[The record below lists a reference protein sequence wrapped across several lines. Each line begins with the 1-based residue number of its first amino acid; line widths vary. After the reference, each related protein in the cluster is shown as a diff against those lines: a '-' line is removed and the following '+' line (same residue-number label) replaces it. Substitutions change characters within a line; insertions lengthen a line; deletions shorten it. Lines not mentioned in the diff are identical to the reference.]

1 MPQIKPLEGSEQF
14 QGYTEKAQF
23 DPINVPDPNQ
33 GLGNLL
39 SNIDSSFQ
47 NMQANGR
54 YKYEQEANKWQQ
66 LAQFSETLANA
77 IGVGYKMY
85 DENAKDQAL
94 AEFNTDERAQQE
106 ALARFKPLEDT
117 LNAVNAAHDQQA
129 LAAQK
134 AGAPIEITERM
145 KSMGGRKGY
154 HYKTFAAKAAG
165 ESLKSW
171 LQDQETNNT
180 TEVSFEGKKLPI
192 NSPLWDPA
200 ERAGLRR
207 QLEVQFQKANGL
219 DQINPG
225 MLAKYYMPGA
235 NKAMTELM
243 AESRKQYGIAK
254 SVESTDLALAKFD
267 QDNDFSQLSLA
278 IASTVDD
285 NGRPRG
291 FAGAWKVIDKHMTDR
306 FDAGNMTEQQLQA
319 IENQIDPETGKR
331 LVDRWPTRFKLWR
344 EGRAAENRKNF
355 ADDQAEKDKLFL
367 QAEDA
372 VREFYSTG
380 ANQPTQA
387 DVEAIEKDLFEKYGK
402 TSSYLS
408 TLKSTYT
415 IDAEGKKRLNE
426 QFQTLAE
433 QGLLTPEMVA
443 RSPWEIQ
450 QKWGKTAEDQA
461 RASSG
466 SGAYKTQLKA
476 IENQVKT
483 DPRVKVSPDG
493 STSGLAT
500 LVVGDLQ
507 SKFQRKVAEY
517 VGLGMTGQKAAE
529 QAVGEVMAEFSQGM
543 QSPGS
548 RYYMNQNGE
557 FTNILPK
564 NSAAT
569 SKALN
574 TKLNNIRSILQSTG
588 KAGLEQPGLMF
599 NKAELQ
605 AIEKGYGQPGWQIPA
620 VARYWSGQLN
630 VNPLEIINR
639 QRKAAGLKE
648 LPTPGAIEAAKTG
661 ISPGLQ
667 YLLNRFQSPNRST
680 RALSSV
686 GAFNPAFIPNG
697 YGTTVQKA
705 AQANGIPPEI
715 LAGLLETENGWKAQ
729 GVSRS
734 GARGIAQIMPEYHPG
749 VNTDD
754 PIASINYAA
763 KYLSGLQRQFGGD
776 MRLAL
781 IAYNAGPGNVAKY
794 RGPIPG
800 DKESNSYYGKVIK
813 AASKYGYGQ
822 AWSDPST
829 MRGKFRVT
837 EYLSGDTA
845 HKSYRA
851 DHSGDNYH
859 DHLAFATK
867 AERNAAIQ
875 KLQAADIRVGS
886 IDRPG
891 DSGNH
896 GKGLAIDVPADQVP
910 VGQEKELSRRVRQ
923 VLGIS

>member
-1 MPQIKPLEGSEQF
+1 MPQINPLEGEEKF

-39 SNIDSSFQ
+39 STVNSSFQ
-47 NMQANGR
+47 NMSASGQQKFEQQAT
-54 YKYEQEANKWQQ
+54 QWQQ
-66 LAQFSETLANA
+66 LSQFSKTLTDA
-77 IGVGYKMY
+77 IGDGYKMY

-94 AEFNTDERAQQE
+94 AEFNLDERAQQE
-106 ALARFKPLEDT
+106 AMARYEPLEST
-117 LNAVNAAHDQQA
+117 LDAVNSAHDHQA
-129 LAAQK
+129 LEAQK
-134 AGAPIEITERM
+134 AGAPIEITEKI

-154 HYKTFAAKAAG
+154 WYKILAAKDAG
-165 ESLKSW
+165 DNLKTW
-171 LQDQETNNT
+171 IQEQETNNT
-180 TEVSFEGKKLPI
+180 TVVEFEGKKLAI
-192 NSPLWDPA
+192 NDPRWDPA

-207 QLEVQFQKANGL
+207 QLEVQYQRSKGL
-219 DQINPG
+219 DAINPG

-235 NKAMTELM
+235 NKAQSELM
-243 AESRKQYGIAK
+243 SESRKAYGIAK

-267 QDNDFSQLSLA
+267 QDNDFSQLSLS
-278 IASTVDD
+278 IASTVDES
-285 NGRPRG
+285 GKPRG

-306 FDAGNMTEQQLQA
+306 FDAGNMTEQQLQD
-319 IENQIDPETGKR
+319 IENQTDPETGKR
-331 LVDRWPTRFKLWR
+331 LVDRWPTRFTLWR
-344 EGRAAENRKNF
+344 EGRASENRKNF
-355 ADDQAEKDKLFL
+355 ADDEAQQDQLFKQAEQEL
-367 QAEDA
+367 QQ
-372 VREFYSTG
+372 FFST
-380 ANQPTQA
+380 NKPSQA
-387 DVEAIEKDLFEKYGK
+387 DVEAAEKQIFDKFGK
-402 TSSYLS
+402 TSSYLT

-415 IDAEGKKRLNE
+415 IDAEAEKRLNA

-433 QGLLTPEMVA
+433 QGLLTPEMVSRA
-443 RSPWEIQ
+443 PWEVQ
-450 QKWGKTAEDQA
+450 QKWAKTAENQA
-461 RASSG
+461 KASGDSKQ
-466 SGAYKTQLKA
+466 YKNELKA

-507 SKFQRKVAEY
+507 SKFHRKVAEY
-517 VGLGMTGQKAAE
+517 VGIGMTGQAAAQ
-529 QAVGEVMAEFSQGM
+529 QAVSEVMTEFSQGM
-543 QSPGS
+543 ASPGN
-548 RYYMNQNGE
+548 RYFMNQNGE
-557 FTNILPK
+557 FVNILPK

-574 TKLNNIRSILQSTG
+574 TKLNNIRSVLQTTG

-599 NKAELQ
+599 NKAELL

-639 QRKAAGLKE
+639 QRKAAGLKD
-648 LPTPGAIEAAKTG
+648 LPTPGAIEASKGSIA
-661 ISPGLQ
+661 PGLQ
-667 YLLNRFQSPNRST
+667 FLLNRFQSPNRST

-686 GAFNPAFIPNG
+686 GAFNPVFIPNG

-705 AQANGIPPEI
+705 AKANGIPPEI
-715 LAGLLETENGWKAQ
+715 LAGLLETENGWKAK
-729 GVSRS
+729 GISKS
-734 GARGIAQIMPEYHPG
+734 GARGIAQIMPEYHPD
-749 VNTDD
+749 VNPDD

-800 DKESNSYYGKVIK
+800 DSESNSYYGKVIK

-837 EYLSGDTA
+837 EHLSGDSS
-845 HKSYRA
+845 HSSYRA
-851 DHSGDNYH
+851 DHGGDNYH
-859 DHLAFATK
+859 DHLAFATT

-875 KLQAADIRVGS
+875 KLQSAGIKVGS

-891 DSGNH
+891 DPGNH

-910 VGQEKELSRRVRQ
+910 VGKEKELSRRVRQ

>member
-1 MPQIKPLEGSEQF
+1 MPQIKPLEGGEQF

-39 SNIDSSFQ
+39 STVNSSFQ
-47 NMQANGR
+47 NMSASGQQQFEQQAN
-54 YKYEQEANKWQQ
+54 QWQQ
-66 LAQFSETLANA
+66 LSQFSQTLTDA
-77 IGVGYKMY
+77 IGTGYKMY
-85 DENAKDQAL
+85 DENAKEEAL
-94 AEFNTDERAQQE
+94 AEFNIDERAQQE
-106 ALARFKPLEDT
+106 ALARYQPLEST
-117 LNAVNAAHDQQA
+117 LDAVNSAHDHQA
-129 LAAQK
+129 LEAQK
-134 AGAPIEITERM
+134 AGAPIEITEKM

-154 HYKTFAAKAAG
+154 WYKILAAKDAG
-165 ESLKSW
+165 DNLKTW
-171 LQDQETNNT
+171 IQEQETNNT
-180 TEVSFEGKKLPI
+180 TVVEFEGKKLPI
-192 NSPLWDPA
+192 NDPRWDPA

-207 QLEVQFQKANGL
+207 QLEVKYQIAKGL
-219 DQINPG
+219 DQVNPG
-225 MLAKYYMPGA
+225 MRAKYYMPGA
-235 NKAMTELM
+235 NKAHAELM
-243 AESRKQYGIAK
+243 SESRKQYGIAK

-267 QDNDFSQLSLA
+267 QDNDFAQLSLA
-278 IASTVDD
+278 VASTVDE
-285 NGRPRG
+285 NGKPRG

-355 ADDQAEKDKLFL
+355 ADDEAQRELLFKQEELAL
-367 QAEDA
+367 Q
-372 VREFYSTG
+372 EFFAT
-380 ANQPTQA
+380 NKPTQV
-387 DVEAIEKDLFEKYGK
+387 DVEAAEKDLFNKYGK
-402 TSSYLS
+402 TSSYLT

-415 IDAEGKKRLNE
+415 IDAEAGKRLND
-426 QFQTLAE
+426 QFQSLAE

-443 RSPWEIQ
+443 RAPWDVQ
-450 QKWGKTAEDQA
+450 TKWAKTAENQA
-461 RASSG
+461 KALSES
-466 SGAYKTQLKA
+466 KQFKVELKA

-493 STSGLAT
+493 ATSGRAT

-507 SKFQRKVAEY
+507 SKFHRKVAEY
-517 VGLGMTGQKAAE
+517 VGLGMSGQKAAE
-529 QAVGEVMAEFSQGM
+529 QAVGEVLTEFNQGIV
-543 QSPGS
+543 SPAS
-548 RYYMNQNGE
+548 RYYMNGNGE

-564 NSAAT
+564 NAAAN

-574 TKLNNIRSILQSTG
+574 TKLNNIRTVLRNTG
-588 KAGLEQPGLMF
+588 KAGLDQPGLMF

-620 VARYWSGQLN
+620 VARYWSSQLN
-630 VNPLEIINR
+630 VNPLEIINS
-639 QRKAAGLKE
+639 QRRAAGLKE
-648 LPTPGAIEAAKTG
+648 LPTPGAIEAAKGT

-686 GAFNPAFIPNG
+686 GAFNPVFIPNG

-729 GVSRS
+729 GVSSS
-734 GARGIAQIMPEYHPG
+734 GARGIAQIMPQYHPG
-749 VNTDD
+749 VNPDD

-763 KYLSGLQRQFGGD
+763 KYLSSLQRQFGGD
-776 MRLAL
+776 MRLAV

-800 DKESNSYYGKVIK
+800 DSESNSYYGKVIK

-837 EYLSGDTA
+837 EHLSGDST
-845 HKSYRA
+845 HGSYRA
-851 DHSGDNYH
+851 DHGGNNYH
-859 DHLAFATK
+859 DHLAFATQ
-867 AERNAAIQ
+867 AERNGAIK
-875 KLQAADIRVGS
+875 KLQAAGIQVGS

-891 DSGNH
+891 DPGNH
-896 GKGLAIDVPADQVP
+896 GKGLAIDVPASQVP
-910 VGQEKELSRRVRQ
+910 VGKEKELSRRVRQ

>member
-23 DPINVPDPNQ
+23 DPINIPDPNQ

-39 SNIDSSFQ
+39 STVNASFQ
-47 NMQANGR
+47 NMSAGGQQQFEQQAA
-54 YKYEQEANKWQQ
+54 QWQQ
-66 LAQFSETLANA
+66 LSQFSRTLTDA

-94 AEFNTDERAQQE
+94 AEFNIDERAQQE
-106 ALARFKPLEDT
+106 ALARYQPLEST
-117 LNAVNAAHDQQA
+117 LDAVNSAHDHQA
-129 LAAQK
+129 LEAQK
-134 AGAPIEITERM
+134 AGAPIEITEKM

-154 HYKTFAAKAAG
+154 WYKILAAKDAG
-165 ESLKSW
+165 ENLKTW
-171 LQDQETNNT
+171 IQEQETNNT
-180 TEVSFEGKKLPI
+180 TIVEFEGKQLPI
-192 NSPLWDPA
+192 NDPRWDPA

-207 QLEVQFQKANGL
+207 QLEVQYQKAKGL
-219 DQINPG
+219 HLINPG
-225 MLAKYYMPGA
+225 MMAKYYMPGA
-235 NKAMTELM
+235 NKAQAELM
-243 AESRKQYGIAK
+243 SESRKQYGIAK

-267 QDNDFSQLSLA
+267 QDNDFAQLSLA
-278 IASTVDD
+278 VASTVDE

-291 FAGAWKVIDKHMTDR
+291 FAGAWKVIDKHMTNR

-344 EGRAAENRKNF
+344 EGRAAENRKNY
-355 ADDQAEKDKLFL
+355 ADDLAEKDKLFTQQEEAL
-367 QAEDA
+367 
-372 VREFYSTG
+372 REYFAT
-380 ANQPTQA
+380 NKPTQA
-387 DVEAIEKDLFEKYGK
+387 DVEAAEKDLFEKYGK

-415 IDAEGKKRLNE
+415 IDAEGQKRLND

-433 QGLLTPEMVA
+433 QGLLTPEMVSRA
-443 RSPWEIQ
+443 PWEVQ
-450 QKWGKTAEDQA
+450 TKWAATATNQA
-461 RASSG
+461 KAL
-466 SGAYKTQLKA
+466 AETKQYKVQLKA

-517 VGLGMTGQKAAE
+517 VGSGLMTGPQAAE
-529 QAVGEVMAEFSQGM
+529 QAVSEVMAEFTQGM
-543 QSPGS
+543 ANPGS
-548 RYYMNQNGE
+548 RYFMNGNGE
-557 FTNILPK
+557 FVNILPK
-564 NSAAT
+564 NTAAS

-574 TKLNNIRSILQSTG
+574 TKLNNIRSVLQSTG

-648 LPTPGAIEAAKTG
+648 LPTPGAIEATKTG

-686 GAFNPAFIPNG
+686 GAFNPVFIPNG

-715 LAGLLETENGWKAQ
+715 LAGLLETENGWKAT
-729 GVSRS
+729 GVSTS
-734 GARGIAQIMPEYHPG
+734 GARGIAQIMPQYHPG
-749 VNTDD
+749 VNPDD

-781 IAYNAGPGNVAKY
+781 IAYNAGPGNVSKY

-837 EYLSGDTA
+837 EHLSGDST
-845 HKSYRA
+845 HSSYRA
-851 DHSGDNYH
+851 DHGGKNYH

-875 KLQAADIRVGS
+875 KLQAAGIQVGS

-891 DSGNH
+891 DPGNH

-910 VGQEKELSRRVRQ
+910 VGKEKELSRRVRQ

>member
-1 MPQIKPLEGSEQF
+1 
-14 QGYTEKAQF
+14 
-23 DPINVPDPNQ
+23 
-33 GLGNLL
+33 
-39 SNIDSSFQ
+39 
-47 NMQANGR
+47 
-54 YKYEQEANKWQQ
+54 
-66 LAQFSETLANA
+66 
-77 IGVGYKMY
+77 MY
-85 DENAKDQAL
+85 DENAKEQAL
-94 AEFNTDERAQQE
+94 AEFNIDERAQQE
-106 ALARFKPLEDT
+106 ALARYQPLENT
-117 LNAVNAAHDQQA
+117 LNAVNAAHDEQA

-134 AGAPIEITERM
+134 AGAPIEITEKM

-154 HYKTFAAKAAG
+154 WYKILAAKDAG
-165 ESLKSW
+165 DNLKTW
-171 LQDQETNNT
+171 IQDQETNNT
-180 TEVSFEGKKLPI
+180 TVVEFEGKKMAI
-192 NSPLWDPA
+192 NDPRWNPA

-207 QLEVQFQKANGL
+207 QLEVKYQTAKGL

-235 NKAMTELM
+235 NKAQSELM

-278 IASTVDD
+278 IASTVDES
-285 NGRPRG
+285 GRPRG

-355 ADDQAEKDKLFL
+355 ADDEAQREL
-367 QAEDA
+367 QFQQEERALQ
-372 VREFYSTG
+372 EFFATNKPS
-380 ANQPTQA
+380 QA
-387 DVEAIEKDLFEKYGK
+387 DVEAAEKDLFNKYGK

-415 IDAEGKKRLNE
+415 IDAEAAKRLND

-433 QGLLTPEMVA
+433 QGLLTPEMVTRA
-443 RSPWEIQ
+443 PWEIQ
-450 QKWGKTAEDQA
+450 TKWAKTAENQA
-461 RASSG
+461 KASGESKQ
-466 SGAYKTQLKA
+466 YKVELKA

-493 STSGLAT
+493 ATSGLAT

-507 SKFQRKVAEY
+507 SKFHRKVAEY
-517 VGLGMTGQKAAE
+517 VGLGMSGQKAAQ
-529 QAVGEVMAEFSQGM
+529 QAVGEVLTEFNQGIA
-543 QSPGS
+543 SPGS
-548 RYYMNQNGE
+548 RYYMNGNGE

-564 NSAAT
+564 NTATT
-569 SKALN
+569 SKNWN
-574 TKLNNIRSILQSTG
+574 TKLNNIRTVLKNTG

-630 VNPLEIINR
+630 VNPLEIINS

-648 LPTPGAIEAAKTG
+648 LPTPGAIEAAKGT

-715 LAGLLETENGWKAQ
+715 LAGLLETENGWRAQ
-729 GVSRS
+729 GVSKS

-776 MRLAL
+776 MRLAV

-800 DKESNSYYGKVIK
+800 DSESNSYYGKVIK

-829 MRGKFRVT
+829 MRGKFNVI
-837 EYLSGDTA
+837 EHLSGDT
-845 HKSYRA
+845 SRPEYRA
-851 DHSGDNYH
+851 DHGGNNYH
-859 DHLAFATK
+859 EHLAFKTQ

-875 KLQAADIRVGS
+875 KLQAAGIQVGS
-886 IDRPG
+886 VDRPG
-891 DSGNH
+891 DPGYH
-896 GKGLAIDVPADQVP
+896 GKGLAIDVPASQVAR
-910 VGQEKELSRRVRQ
+910 GKEQELSRRVRQ

>member
-14 QGYTEKAQF
+14 QGYTEKAQY
-23 DPINVPDPNQ
+23 DPIKVPDPNQ

-39 SNIDSSFQ
+39 STVNASFQ
-47 NMQANGR
+47 NMSASGQQQ
-54 YKYEQEANKWQQ
+54 YEQQAAQWQQ
-66 LAQFSETLANA
+66 LSQFSQTLTEA

-94 AEFNTDERAQQE
+94 AEFNIDERAQQE
-106 ALARFKPLEDT
+106 ALARYQPLEST
-117 LNAVNAAHDQQA
+117 LDAVNSAHDHQA
-129 LAAQK
+129 LEAQK
-134 AGAPIEITERM
+134 AGAPIEITEKM

-154 HYKTFAAKAAG
+154 WYKILAAKDAG
-165 ESLKSW
+165 ENLKTW
-171 LQDQETNNT
+171 IQEQETNNT
-180 TEVSFEGKKLPI
+180 TIVEFEGKKLPI
-192 NSPLWDPA
+192 NDPRWDPA

-207 QLEVQFQKANGL
+207 QLEVQYQKAKGL
-219 DQINPG
+219 HLINPG
-225 MLAKYYMPGA
+225 MMAKYYMPGA
-235 NKAMTELM
+235 NKAQAELM
-243 AESRKQYGIAK
+243 SESRKQYGIAK

-267 QDNDFSQLSLA
+267 QDNDFAQLSLA
-278 IASTVDD
+278 VASTVDE

-344 EGRAAENRKNF
+344 EGRAAENRKNY
-355 ADDQAEKDKLFL
+355 ADDLAEKDKLFTQQEEAL
-367 QAEDA
+367 
-372 VREFYSTG
+372 REFFG
-380 ANQPTQA
+380 ANKPTQA
-387 DVEAIEKDLFEKYGK
+387 DVEAAEKDLFEKYGK

-415 IDAEGKKRLNE
+415 IDAEGQKRLNE

-433 QGLLTPEMVA
+433 QGLLTPEMVSRA
-443 RSPWEIQ
+443 PWEVQ
-450 QKWGKTAEDQA
+450 TKWAATATNQA
-461 RASSG
+461 KAL
-466 SGAYKTQLKA
+466 AETKQYKTELKA
-476 IENQVKT
+476 IENHVKNA
-483 DPRVKVSPDG
+483 PRVKVSPDG
-493 STSGLAT
+493 ATSGLAT

-507 SKFQRKVAEY
+507 SKFHRKVAEY
-517 VGLGMTGQKAAE
+517 VGLGMTGQKAAQ
-529 QAVGEVMAEFSQGM
+529 QAVGEVMAEFNQGVDN
-543 QSPGS
+543 PGN
-548 RYYMNQNGE
+548 RYFINNVGE
-557 FTNILPK
+557 FNNLLPK
-564 NSAAT
+564 SAAAT
-569 SKALN
+569 SKSWN
-574 TKLNNIRSILQSTG
+574 NKLNNIRTVLKNTG
-588 KAGLEQPGLMF
+588 KAGLEQPGLLF

-605 AIEKGYGQPGWQIPA
+605 AIEKGYGQPGWQVPA

-697 YGTTVQKA
+697 YGSTVQKA

-715 LAGLLETENGWKAQ
+715 LAGLLETENGWKAT
-729 GVSRS
+729 GVSTS
-734 GARGIAQIMPEYHPG
+734 GARGIAQIMPQYHPG
-749 VNTDD
+749 VNPDD

-800 DKESNSYYGKVIK
+800 DRESSSYYGKVIK

-822 AWSDPST
+822 AWSDPAT

-837 EYLSGDTA
+837 EYLSGDPA
-845 HKSYRA
+845 HNSYRA
-851 DHSGDNYH
+851 DHSGNNYH

-875 KLQAADIRVGS
+875 KLQAAGIQVGS

-891 DSGNH
+891 DPGNH
-896 GKGLAIDVPADQVP
+896 GKGLAIDVPASQVP
-910 VGQEKELSRRVRQ
+910 VGKEKELSRRVRQ

>member
-1 MPQIKPLEGSEQF
+1 MPQIKPLEGEEKF
-14 QGYTEKAQF
+14 QGYTERAQF
-23 DPINVPDPNQ
+23 NPINVPDQNQ

-39 SNIDSSFQ
+39 SNVGSSFQ
-47 NMQANGR
+47 NMKASGQ
-54 YKYEQEANKWQQ
+54 YQYDQEIAKWQQ
-66 LAQFSETLANA
+66 LSQFSQTLTQA
-77 IGVGYKMY
+77 IGVGYQAY
-85 DENAKDQAL
+85 DENAKNQAL
-94 AEFNTDERAQQE
+94 AEFNQDERAQQQ
-106 ALARFKPLEDT
+106 ALARYQPLENT
-117 LNAVNAAHDQQA
+117 LDAVNAAHDQQA

-134 AGAPIEITERM
+134 AGAPVEITEKM

-154 HYKTFAAKAAG
+154 WYKILAAKDAG
-165 ESLKSW
+165 ENLKSW
-171 LQDQETNNT
+171 IQEQETNNT
-180 TEVSFEGKKLPI
+180 ALIKFGEKELALNDPR
-192 NSPLWDPA
+192 WDPA
-200 ERAGLRR
+200 ERAGLRA
-207 QLEVQFQKANGL
+207 QLEVEYQRQKGL

-235 NKAMTELM
+235 NKAQAELM
-243 AESRKQYGIAK
+243 AESRLRYGIDK
-254 SVESTDLALAKFD
+254 SNESKDLALAKFD
-267 QDNDFSQLSLA
+267 QDNNLSQVLLSL
-278 IASTVDD
+278 ASTVDD
-285 NGRPRG
+285 NGKPRG
-291 FAGAWKVIDKHMTDR
+291 FGGSWSLIRKHLADR
-306 FDAGNMTEQQLQA
+306 FNAGNLTEEMLRS
-319 IENQIDPETGKR
+319 IENQQDPETGKTYGER
-331 LVDRWPTRFKLWR
+331 FPTQFQLWR
-344 EGRAAENRKNF
+344 EERAAENRKNF
-355 ADDQAEKDKLFL
+355 ADDESQRDLQFQQEEKAL
-367 QAEDA
+367 Q
-372 VREFYSTG
+372 EFFATNTPS
-380 ANQPTQA
+380 QA
-387 DVEAIEKDLFEKYGK
+387 DVEAAEKDLFTKYGK

-415 IDAEGKKRLNE
+415 IDAQAAKRLND

-450 QKWGKTAEDQA
+450 QKWAKTAENQA
-461 RASSG
+461 KASG
-466 SGAYKTQLKA
+466 STGAYKTQLKA

-517 VGLGMTGQKAAE
+517 VGVGISGPKAAE
-529 QAVGEVMAEFSQGM
+529 QAVGEVMAEFTQGM
-543 QSPGS
+543 ANPGS
-548 RYYMNQNGE
+548 RYYMNGNGE

-564 NSAAT
+564 NTAAT

-574 TKLNNIRSILQSTG
+574 TKLNNIRSVLQSTG

-680 RALSSV
+680 RALSSI
-686 GAFNPAFIPNG
+686 GAFNPVMIPNG
-697 YGTTVQKA
+697 YGSTVQKA

-715 LAGLLETENGWKAQ
+715 LAGLLETENGWRAQ
-729 GVSRS
+729 GVSKR

-776 MRLAL
+776 MRLAV

-800 DKESNSYYGKVIK
+800 DSESNSYYGKVIK

-822 AWSDPST
+822 AWGDPST
-829 MRGKFRVT
+829 MRGKFNVI
-837 EYLSGDTA
+837 EHLSGDT
-845 HKSYRA
+845 SRPEYRA
-851 DHSGDNYH
+851 DHGGNNYH
-859 DHLAFATK
+859 EHLAFKTQ

-875 KLQAADIRVGS
+875 KLQAAGIQVGS
-886 IDRPG
+886 VDRPG
-891 DSGNH
+891 DPGYH
-896 GKGLAIDVPADQVP
+896 GKGLAIDVPASQVAR
-910 VGQEKELSRRVRQ
+910 GKEQELSRRVRQ